1 MTALSKYQRLE
12 SAGLWRED
20 STAQLREVI
29 VGLREATLIFS
40 DPKTETPLAQWS
52 LPALIRSN
60 PGKRPALFT
69 VGEDSPETLEIDDI
83 DMIEALETVSNSLE
97 RRRPKPG
104 RLRGILVGGA
114 TVILLSGGLFWLP
127 GKLVEYTTAMLPDAT
142 RSQLGAAALTDLIR
156 LTGSPCHSR
165 AGDEAAAIL
174 AQRLTPNAPA
184 EILVVREGLTVPA
197 ALPGNRVVLP
207 EALLMATDSPDVIA
221 GYVLAERVKAQGHT
235 PTRTLLR
242 HIGLWSTLRL
252 LASGS
257 LQSDAFKGYGEA
269 ILAAPLTTADP
280 ENLSQ
285 AFGTAGIS
293 SAPYVTQS
301 GAKGLTDAN
310 PDGSTPPVLEDGEW
324 LSLQSICQ

>member
-20 STAQLREVI
+20 ASAQLREVI

-60 PGKRPALFT
+60 PGQRPALFT
-69 VGEDSPETLEIDDI
+69 PGEDSTETLEIDDVE
-83 DMIEALETVSNSLE
+83 MIVALETVSTSLE
-97 RRRPKPG
+97 RRRAKPG
-104 RLRGILVGGA
+104 RLRGMLVGGTA
-114 TVILLSGGLFWLP
+114 VILLAGGLFWLP

-142 RSQLGAAALTDLIR
+142 RDQLGAAALADLTR

-165 AGDEAAAIL
+165 AGDEAAEFL
-174 AQRLTPNAPA
+174 AQRLSPYAPA
-184 EILVVREGLTVPA
+184 QILVVRDGLVRAA
-197 ALPGNRVVLP
+197 ALPGDRVVLP
-207 EALLMATDSPDVIA
+207 ESLLMATDSPDVIA
-221 GYVLAERVKAQGHT
+221 GYVLAERLKARGHN
-235 PTRTLLR
+235 PTRVLLR

-257 LQSDAFKGYGEA
+257 LQSGSLQGYGEA
-269 ILAAPLTTADP
+269 IVAAPVTAPSPEDLT
-280 ENLSQ
+280 Q
-285 AFGTAGIS
+285 AFADTGIT
-293 SAPYVTQS
+293 SAPYGSHS
-301 GAKGLTDAN
+301 GMGGLVDAN
-310 PDGSTPPVLEDGEW
+310 PNGSAPPVLEDGEW